1 MAQYTSGFSG
11 TLTKKEYASEQS
23 ANALFTCMKDI
34 QFLKDILK
42 RKKIY
47 PRYYKEDI
55 EYLNLPGLSGIA
67 YPMKCFCD
75 IFLTKL
81 EKHMHS
87 YGKYGIAL
95 TKEWGLS
102 NKIQPIQYINE
113 NSFLFKSIQKLY
125 ENRYASNSKLD
136 YQDLF
141 HNILG
146 FIKPIS
152 GKMPKENS
160 VITKNFHDEKEWR
173 YIPEISPKARN
184 YFPFIEES
192 YIINNGTLLNQ
203 KSNEFFIKDKYGL
216 KITDKDIKYII
227 ISSEEEREPFIDF
240 ILKECHFKRKEKY
253 NLISKLIIF
262 NEIKGDW

>member
-113 NSFLFKSIQKLY
+113 NSFLFKRKALLSSEVTCIS
-125 ENRYASNSKLD
+125 RY
-136 YQDLF
+136 
-141 HNILG
+141 
-146 FIKPIS
+146 
-152 GKMPKENS
+152 
-160 VITKNFHDEKEWR
+160 
-173 YIPEISPKARN
+173 SPKH
-184 YFPFIEES
+184 FWFIS
-192 YIINNGTLLNQ
+192 LL
-203 KSNEFFIKDKYGL
+203 
-216 KITDKDIKYII
+216 
-227 ISSEEEREPFIDF
+227 
-240 ILKECHFKRKEKY
+240 
-253 NLISKLIIF
+253 
-262 NEIKGDW
+262 